1 MKTSKT
7 ALAALLAATVGIGA
21 LVPVAYAQQSTDP
34 ASVQPARFMQ
44 HMQGGPM
51 GMMQDG
57 PMGMMHDGGGFGLV
71 GLVCSADGAEELDV
85 AFTRLSHRLELT
97 ADQQK
102 LFDTLRTTALTAQT
116 SFADT
121 CTASLPD
128 KSATTAP
135 DLIDRLKARV
145 AIDTA
150 RLEAINKVLPDL
162 EAFYDSLTDAQKAS
176 LLPDGHGDRMI
187 YRDFRDMGPGRMERG
202 PAPGR

>member
-21 LVPVAYAQQSTDP
+21 LVPVAYAQQSANQAT
-34 ASVQPARFMQ
+34 VEPARFMS
-44 HMQGGPM
+44 H
-51 GMMQDG
+51 MQDG

-102 LFDTLRTTALTAQT
+102 LFDALRTTALTAQT

-121 CTASLPD
+121 CTAAMPD

-176 LLPDGHGDRMI
+176 LLPGGHGDRMI
-187 YRDFRDMGPGRMERG
+187 YREFRDMGPGRMERG